1 MQCIQHMTVVF
12 DYYTRESYPRYL
24 LEEFGDS
31 LGHPAI
37 MVWLEI
43 SQIIIRL
50 RHLGGKSA
58 AAETWC
64 PGCSIVVESLQLKFN
79 QGTVFRRWG

>member
-1 MQCIQHMTVVF
+1 MQCIQHMAVVF
-12 DYYTRESYPRYL
+12 DCYTRESYPRYL
-24 LEEFGDS
+24 LEKFGDS

-50 RHLGGKSA
+50 RNLGGKSA
-58 AAETWC
+58 PVETWC
-64 PGCSIVVESLQLKFN
+64 PGCNIVVESLQLKFN
-79 QGTVFRRWG
+79 QGRVFRGWG